1 MRGQSCTYL
10 AVGQR
15 ALFQSRLDPFWLVV
29 YGRLSLYM
37 YLFLVFDLLF
47 KYTKT
52 SAVNLP

>member
-1 MRGQSCTYL
+1 MREQSCTYL

-15 ALFQSRLDPFWLVV
+15 APFQSPLDPFWLVV
-29 YGRLSLYM
+29 YGCLSLYM

-52 SAVNLP
+52 SVDNLP